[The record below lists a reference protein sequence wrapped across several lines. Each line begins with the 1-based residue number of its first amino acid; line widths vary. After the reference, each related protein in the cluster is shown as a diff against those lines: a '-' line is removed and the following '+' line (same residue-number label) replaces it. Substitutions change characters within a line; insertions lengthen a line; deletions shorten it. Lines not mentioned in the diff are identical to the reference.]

1 MTMDATRLT
10 YTLLIDGP
18 TQRLKWVLGGTALL
32 MVLAEILAAGPAI
45 AIGVLLHG
53 VLLLGL
59 LGLHVATEERE
70 SELYL
75 AIAVLPLI
83 RIMSTTMPL
92 ILPSEADW
100 FALVNVPLIVGTV
113 VAARSLG
120 YGRRELGLRI
130 GSFPIQMAVMYSGLA
145 IGSLERLI
153 IQPPAMAANLSL
165 HAIAWPMTSL
175 LFFTGLSE
183 ELLFRGVLLT
193 AAVRT
198 LGPLRGVLFGSL
210 LFALMHIGWHSVLD
224 VGYVFLVGVFLAA
237 VVHRTGSILG
247 TSLAH
252 GLGNILLFIILPL
265 R

>member
-1 MTMDATRLT
+1 MDAARLT
-10 YTLLIDGP
+10 YTLLIDRP
-18 TQRLKWVLGGTALL
+18 SRRLLWVLAAVVAT
-32 MVLAEILAAGPAI
+32 MVVAEILAAGPAV

-53 VLLLGL
+53 ALLLTL
-59 LGLHVATEERE
+59 LGLHVVTEARE

-83 RIMSTTMPL
+83 RILSTTMPL
-92 ILPSEADW
+92 VVPSEADW

-120 YGRRELGLRI
+120 YGRRELGLRLGYVPLQFFVTSAGLVI
-130 GSFPIQMAVMYSGLA
+130 GPV
-145 IGSLERLI
+145 ERLI
-153 IQPPAMAANLSL
+153 IQPPAIAANLSA
-165 HAIAWPMTSL
+165 HAIAWPMVSL
-175 LFFTGLSE
+175 LLFTGLSE

-198 LGPLRGVLFGSL
+198 LGPWRGILLASL
-210 LFALMHIGWHSVLD
+210 LFALMHIGWHSALD
-224 VGYVFLVGVFLAA
+224 VAFVFGVGVFFAA
-237 VVHRTGSILG
+237 VAHRTGSILG

-252 GLGNILLFIILPL
+252 GLANILLFIILPL